1 MKLPAVNMPAFNMP
15 AFNPRAVLLTLLAL
29 AALGGL
35 GTWWWRTHER
45 VEAWID
51 LPRTG
56 EAATNPL
63 YVLKLALQKDGVA
76 VRARRRLQRDQ
87 VALAARDT
95 VLLYSDPRSL
105 LSGDARALMDWVRSG
120 GHLILRTPPPGLV
133 GESTQVPLLA
143 ELQVVPMADA
153 TGQTDCVPMQVAGQE
168 PHVEFCEGR
177 RFTVGAQGAAMPES
191 PRAVWR
197 SDDGY
202 VFARFARGAGFVD
215 IIADLDFLT
224 NDKLK
229 DVPHVALTRQLL
241 APNYRAGTVHLVY
254 AAQVPSLWRTL
265 LQHSWMAWLPLLLA
279 LLAWLWARMQRFGPL
294 LPTPA
299 AERRSL
305 LEHIV
310 ASGEHLYRYGYAH
323 RLHDAVRGAFLRRLR
338 RVDPQAAALEGE
350 PQFAAIAERFGLPSH
365 EVRAALSAPVARDH
379 AAFRTRIATL
389 IRLHNTLREPRP

>member
-1 MKLPAVNMPAFNMP
+1 MKLS
-15 AFNPRAVLLTLLAL
+15 AFNPRVVLLTLLVL
-29 AALGGL
+29 AVLGGL

-45 VEAWID
+45 VEQWID

-76 VRARRRLQRDQ
+76 VQARRRLQRDQ

-95 VLLYSDPRSL
+95 VLLYNDPRSL
-105 LSGDARALMDWVRSG
+105 PSSDARALMDWVRSG
-120 GHLILRTPPPGLV
+120 GHLIVRTPPPGLV
-133 GESTQVPLLA
+133 GESTQVPLLSD
-143 ELQVVPMADA
+143 LQVVPMADA

-168 PHVEFCEGR
+168 PHVEFCKGR
-177 RFTVGAQGAAMPES
+177 RFAVGAQGAAMPES

-202 VFARFARGAGFVD
+202 VFARFARGAGFIDV
-215 IIADLDFLT
+215 IADLDFLT

-229 DVPHVALTRQLL
+229 DVPHIALTRQLL

-279 LLAWLWARMQRFGPL
+279 LLAWLWARMQRFGPM
-294 LPTPA
+294 LPAPA
-299 AERRSL
+299 MERRSL

-323 RLHDAVRGAFLRRLR
+323 RLHDAVRVAFLRRLR
-338 RVDPQAAALEGE
+338 RIDPQAAALEGE
-350 PQFAAIAERFGLPSH
+350 PQFAAIAERFALPSH
-365 EVRAALSAPVARDH
+365 EVRAALSAPVASDH

>member
-1 MKLPAVNMPAFNMP
+1 MKLPAVNLPAVKL
-15 AFNPRAVLLTLLAL
+15 RVVLLTLLVL
-29 AALGGL
+29 AVLGGL

-45 VEAWID
+45 VEEWID

-63 YVLKLALQKDGVA
+63 YVLKLALQKDRVA
-76 VRARRRLQRDQ
+76 VQARRRLQRDQ
-87 VALAARDT
+87 VALARRDT
-95 VLLYSDPRSL
+95 VLLYNDPRSL
-105 LSGDARALMDWVRSG
+105 SSGDAQALMEWVRSG
-120 GHLILRTPPPGLV
+120 GHLIVRTPPPGLV
-133 GESTQVPLLA
+133 GESTQVPLLS

-153 TGQTDCVPMQVAGQE
+153 TGQTDCVPMQVAGE
-168 PHVEFCEGR
+168 DSHVEFCEGR
-177 RFTVGAQGAAMPES
+177 RFAVGAEGAAMPEK

-215 IIADLDFLT
+215 VIADLDFLT

-229 DVPHVALTRQLL
+229 DLPHVALTGQLL
-241 APNYRAGTVHLVY
+241 APNYRAGTIHLVY
-254 AAQVPSLWRTL
+254 AAQMPSLWRTL
-265 LQHSWMAWLPLLLA
+265 LLHSWMAWLPLLLA

-294 LPTPA
+294 LPAPA

-323 RLHDAVRGAFLRRLR
+323 RLHDAVRAAFLRRLR

-350 PQFAAIAERFGLPSH
+350 PQFAAIAERFDLPSH
-365 EVRAALSAPVARDH
+365 DVRAALSAPVARDH